1 MKYNAYTQLFNEILN
16 VSNPRAPYNDSE
28 YFNYTKLNES
38 RMKRWTKTMELD
50 SELIQLVKNAPQ
62 QHWVIITEPWCGDAA
77 HIVPFLVR
85 IAESSDG
92 VISYELQLRD
102 SAPFLI
108 DSYLTNGAKAIPK
121 LISRDEHGK
130 DLFVWG
136 PRPAGAQQVM
146 TQLKND
152 NWELENIKIELQ
164 NWYNNDKG
172 KEVQNELKVI
182 LKTKS
187 KKSVY

>member
-1 MKYNAYTQLFNEILN
+1 MNYSEYTQMIDEI
-16 VSNPRAPYNDSE
+16 VTSSQPQAPYDDPE
-28 YFNYTKLNES
+28 YYNYTKLNDS
-38 RMKRWTKTMELD
+38 RMKRWVKTMEID
-50 SELIQLVKNAPQ
+50 SELLQLAKNAPK
-62 QHWVIITEPWCGDAA
+62 QHWIIITEPWCGDAA
-77 HIVPFLVR
+77 HILPFLVR
-85 IAESSDG
+85 IADNSEG
-92 VISYELQLRD
+92 AITYELQLRD
-102 SAPFLI
+102 TAPFLI
-108 DSYLTNGAKAIPK
+108 NDYLTNGGKAIPK

-172 KEVQNELKVI
+172 KEVQNEVKVI